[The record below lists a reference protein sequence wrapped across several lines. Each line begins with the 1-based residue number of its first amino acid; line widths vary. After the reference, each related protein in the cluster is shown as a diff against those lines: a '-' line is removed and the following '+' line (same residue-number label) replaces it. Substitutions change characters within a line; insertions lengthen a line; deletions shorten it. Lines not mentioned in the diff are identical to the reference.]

1 VPLPRA
7 GSMVGE
13 AMSDWVLVVQIGLGV
28 ALGEVLKSFVMEAL
42 AKGRQRMYA
51 VRNAETFRR
60 FVSGADT
67 PR

>member
-1 VPLPRA
+1 
-7 GSMVGE
+7 
-13 AMSDWVLVVQIGLGV
+13 MSDWVLVVQIGLGV

-51 VRNAETFRR
+51 TRNAETFRR
-60 FVSGADT
+60 FVSGEDT